1 MSKGLAF
8 VKSAAVALAM
18 VGIVL
23 PQARV
28 MAEQKQPVKT
38 SVKVVPANTV
48 FDVSLGQGGV
58 FSGRAVDHTGI
69 AVAGAKV
76 VVKQGK
82 TEVGH
87 AVTDETGNF
96 AVQNVK
102 SGVYTVNSG
111 TTEGSYRLWSE
122 QTAPPS
128 AKAHGLVVLG
138 ENGARGQ
145 CGSCDSIM
153 GPGMGMILLGGAAV
167 ALGIAA
173 LIIAL
178 DAHHDA
184 KNAFHS
190 P

>member
-23 PQARV
+23 PQTRV

-38 SVKVVPANTV
+38 SVKVVPSNTV
-48 FDVSLGQGGV
+48 FDVSLGHGGV
-58 FSGRAVDHTGI
+58 FSGRAVDHTGT
-69 AVAGAKV
+69 AVAGANV

-122 QTAPPS
+122 QTAGRSSDPPCLPVS
-128 AKAHGLVVLG
+128 GSVDG
-138 ENGARGQ
+138 GSARGSAPHAR
-145 CGSCDSIM
+145 CACRRS
-153 GPGMGMILLGGAAV
+153 
-167 ALGIAA
+167 
-173 LIIAL
+173 
-178 DAHHDA
+178 
-184 KNAFHS
+184 
-190 P
+190 